1 MQRSQQLPMF
11 VLLAL
16 LVLATGIPG
25 CVMVDERRDIQPV
38 PGLNS
43 CDSDRNCEDGLVCH
57 ALGRV
62 CAVDQSMPVSG
73 WVRLVP
79 PQDTVLAV
87 EEQYP
92 RIDIETGEPLNL
104 QLHRRIRVTGRVLLE
119 GVATVTSLEANL
131 VAVAVGEIP
140 GLSLHHEARSTKV
153 SFGDGQNKTGF
164 ELWLAQDQ
172 TYDVYVHPSE
182 PALAHLPPF
191 HVRRSFFPPAQSS
204 TSDEVTWDI
213 ELPSEERYLSVR
225 GSLLM
230 TDPFRSPLAQA
241 KVVAFSSTTG
251 RISSTGISDEDGFF
265 EIRLQPPDHPEGETY
280 VLRLRPTEPNPVVP
294 QLNLIERVFTESTD
308 LGVLTVPGLSR
319 RVDVTVLVMNESGV
333 HVAGAMHGTTVRLS
347 TTVPGGLL
355 ETETDLD
362 TSGSVRMSVPPGTYV
377 LTVVPSEAAMTGIH
391 QELVAVPE
399 DVPAVVFQ
407 VALKDKLKLQGR
419 VLDWKTREVPGA
431 RITATFTGKGLYP
444 ETSPLGTRRTD
455 TVTDSNGS
463 YKLFVDPGQYLL
475 QVDPPERTGLP
486 KTVIPNVYLAT
497 SQQRTL
503 YVSSPT
509 VLAGRVFGHLVPSG
523 ETTANAESPAAGSP
537 FASPVAGVRV
547 EFYGDVSGRSSQDT
561 VTPVPLA
568 HARTDENGGFVL
580 VLPADLS
587 F

>member
-1 MQRSQQLPMF
+1 
-11 VLLAL
+11 
-16 LVLATGIPG
+16 
-25 CVMVDERRDIQPV
+25 
-38 PGLNS
+38 
-43 CDSDRNCEDGLVCH
+43 
-57 ALGRV
+57 
-62 CAVDQSMPVSG
+62 MPVSG

-92 RIDIETGEPLNL
+92 RIDVETGDLLNL

-119 GVATVTSLEANL
+119 GAPTVTSLEANL

-164 ELWLAQDQ
+164 DLWLTQDLA
-172 TYDVYVHPSE
+172 YDVYVHPSE
-182 PALAHLPPF
+182 TALAHLPPF
-191 HVRRSFFPPAQSS
+191 HVRRSFSPPVLSPA
-204 TSDEVTWDI
+204 SDEVTWDV
-213 ELPSEERYLSVR
+213 ELPSADRYLSVQGR
-225 GSLLM
+225 LLT
-230 TDPFRSPLAQA
+230 TDEFQSPLAQA
-241 KVVAFSSTTG
+241 KVVAFSATTG
-251 RISSTGISDEDGFF
+251 RISSTGISDEQGFF

-280 VLRLRPTEPNPVVP
+280 VLRLRPTDQNPVVP
-294 QLNLIERVFTESTD
+294 QLNLIERAFTKSTD
-308 LGVLTVPGLSR
+308 LGTLTVPGLAQ
-319 RVDVTVLVMNESGV
+319 RVDVTVLVMNDSGI
-333 HVAGAMHGTTVRLS
+333 HVADAMHGTTVRLS
-347 TTVPGGLL
+347 ATVPGGLL
-355 ETETDLD
+355 EAEADLD
-362 TSGSVRMSVPPGTYV
+362 SSGSVRMAVPPGAYV
-377 LTVVPSEAAMTGIH
+377 LTVAPSEAAMTGIH
-391 QELVAVPE
+391 QELIAVPE
-399 DVPAVVFQ
+399 NVPTAVFQ
-407 VALKDKLKLQGR
+407 VVLRDKLKLQGR
-419 VLDWKTREVPGA
+419 VLDWKGREVPGA

-455 TVTDSNGS
+455 TVTDSSGS
-463 YKLFVDPGQYLL
+463 YRLFIDPGQYLL

-509 VLAGRVFGHLVPSG
+509 VLVGRVFGHLSPSSG
-523 ETTANAESPAAGSP
+523 TTADAEGPGTGTPS
-537 FASPVAGVRV
+537 ASPVPGVRV

-568 HARTDENGGFVL
+568 HTRTDEDGGFVL